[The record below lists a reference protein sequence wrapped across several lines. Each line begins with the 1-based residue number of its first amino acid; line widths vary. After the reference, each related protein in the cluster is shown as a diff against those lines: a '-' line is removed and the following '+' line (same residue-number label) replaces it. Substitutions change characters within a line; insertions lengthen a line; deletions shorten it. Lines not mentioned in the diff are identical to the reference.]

1 VSGAVKGRTGAYVVL
16 LLLLATVAS
25 CYWTR
30 YPELVETH
38 LGLLEGLA
46 ADGRDMVQAGYGSRL
61 HTGEIE
67 RFDYPLERAQQFAE
81 ISRRRWPDRGSLKL
95 FDEVLA
101 EYAVVLKLLRE
112 ASADPSE
119 SVKLS
124 IAVAVGRLEMGAA
137 GTRMELLRESSESQR

>member
-1 VSGAVKGRTGAYVVL
+1 
-16 LLLLATVAS
+16 
-25 CYWTR
+25 
-30 YPELVETH
+30 
-38 LGLLEGLA
+38 
-46 ADGRDMVQAGYGSRL
+46 MVQAGYGGRL
-61 HTGEIE
+61 DTGGIG

-81 ISRRRWPDRGSLKL
+81 ISRRRWPDRGSLKI

-124 IAVAVGRLEMGAA
+124 IAVAVGRLELGAA
-137 GTRMELLRESSESQR
+137 GTRMELLRESGESQR